1 MNEIILRPHMVHS
14 GSLILV
20 NNINPMYTEYASAC
34 ELTLFNG
41 ENSEI
46 LLEKEASS
54 SLSRLIHDIGGQEE
68 ITAVS
73 GYRTQNEQRAI
84 YSDSLKDN
92 GPDFTRKYV
101 ALPNHSEHQTGLAVD
116 LGLQKENIDFIR
128 PDFPDE
134 GICARFK
141 AQAPSG
147 GFIQRYKKGKE
158 NITGIAD
165 EPWHFR
171 YLGCPHA
178 ELTECWHMAL
188 EEYIEE
194 IKKYTQDNPL
204 RFKGTDLKETEI
216 FFLPQKGS
224 SQTLRL
230 PENIPYRISGNNIDG
245 FIITLWR

>member
-1 MNEIILRPHMVHS
+1 MNEIILQTHMIHS

-20 NNINPMYTEYASAC
+20 NNINPIYPEYASDC
-34 ELTLFNG
+34 ELTLLNDK
-41 ENSEI
+41 NSEI
-46 LLEKEASS
+46 LLEKETASA
-54 SLSRLIHDIGGQEE
+54 LSRLIHDVGGQKE
-68 ITAVS
+68 IIAVS

-84 YSDSLKDN
+84 YSNSLKEN

-134 GICARFK
+134 GICAQFK
-141 AQAPSG
+141 AQAPSY
-147 GFIQRYKKGKE
+147 GFIQRYKKDKE
-158 NITGIAD
+158 NITGIAN

-178 ELTECWHMAL
+178 ELTECRHMAL

-194 IKKYTQDNPL
+194 IKNYTQGNPM
-204 RFKGTDLKETEI
+204 RFKGADSRQAEI
-216 FFLPQKGS
+216 FFLPQKGR

-230 PENIPYRISGNNIDG
+230 PDNIPYKISGNNIDG

>member
-1 MNEIILRPHMVHS
+1 
-14 GSLILV
+14 
-20 NNINPMYTEYASAC
+20 MYTEYASAC

-116 LGLQKENIDFIR
+116 LGLQKGNIDFIR

-141 AQAPSG
+141 AQAPS
-147 GFIQRYKKGKE
+147 R
-158 NITGIAD
+158 
-165 EPWHFR
+165 
-171 YLGCPHA
+171 CV
-178 ELTECWHMAL
+178 
-188 EEYIEE
+188 
-194 IKKYTQDNPL
+194 
-204 RFKGTDLKETEI
+204 
-216 FFLPQKGS
+216 
-224 SQTLRL
+224 
-230 PENIPYRISGNNIDG
+230 
-245 FIITLWR
+245 

>member
-1 MNEIILRPHMVHS
+1 MVHS

-20 NNINPMYTEYASAC
+20 NNINPIYTEYASDC

-178 ELTECWHMAL
+178 
-188 EEYIEE
+188 
-194 IKKYTQDNPL
+194 
-204 RFKGTDLKETEI
+204 
-216 FFLPQKGS
+216 
-224 SQTLRL
+224 
-230 PENIPYRISGNNIDG
+230 
-245 FIITLWR
+245 